1 MIRIKICGIT
11 TPEAARV
18 AAEAGADAIGL
29 VFAPSR
35 RRVSVEEAKAIVAAL
50 PPFVSRVGV
59 FVNEAPE
66 RIAAIADAC
75 GLDVLQLHGDEPPE
89 ACRWFPR
96 KVIKAIRVRGPESLE
111 SLARYEVDAF
121 LLDTFVQGEAG
132 GTGRTFDWE
141 IAKTASAQFRVIL
154 SGGLTPE
161 NVREALEL
169 VRPYGVDVSSGV
181 ETDGSKDPEKIR
193 AFIAAVREWEHRRVL
208 TPLMEESP
216 WTRRGERNSGEGEG

>member
-1 MIRIKICGIT
+1 MIRVKICGIT

-29 VFAPSR
+29 VFAPSQ
-35 RRVSVEEAKAIVAAL
+35 RRVSVEQAKAIVAAL

-66 RIAAIADAC
+66 RIAAIAEAC
-75 GLDVLQLHGDEPPE
+75 GLDALQLHGEEPPE

-96 KVIKAIRVRGPESLE
+96 KVIKAVRVQGAGSVEGLE
-111 SLARYEVDAF
+111 RYQVDAF
-121 LLDTFVQGEAG
+121 LLDTYVQGQLG
-132 GTGRTFDWE
+132 GTGRTFDWQ
-141 IAKTASAQFRVIL
+141 IAKVAASRFRVIL

-161 NVREALEL
+161 NVADALEL

-181 ETDGSKDPEKIR
+181 ETGGAKDPGKIR
-193 AFIAAVREWEHRRVL
+193 AFIAAVREWERSL
-208 TPLMEESP
+208 AS
-216 WTRRGERNSGEGEG
+216 